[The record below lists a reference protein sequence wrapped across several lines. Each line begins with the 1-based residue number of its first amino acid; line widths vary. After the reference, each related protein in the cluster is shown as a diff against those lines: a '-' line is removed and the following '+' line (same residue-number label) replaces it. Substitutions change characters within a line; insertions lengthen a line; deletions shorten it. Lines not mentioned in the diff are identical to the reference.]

1 MRLCKDCANRGKK
14 EICQIHTSVSNYAE
28 RCKDFEQKESTGQIV
43 KSVTQ
48 IVQQVSEDICDNYC
62 KYQLRTMK
70 QMNENEIGILSS
82 LILLVVG
89 IIAIALYL
97 FG

>member
-1 MRLCKDCANRGKK
+1 
-14 EICQIHTSVSNYAE
+14 
-28 RCKDFEQKESTGQIV
+28 
-43 KSVTQ
+43 
-48 IVQQVSEDICDNYC
+48 
-62 KYQLRTMK
+62 MK